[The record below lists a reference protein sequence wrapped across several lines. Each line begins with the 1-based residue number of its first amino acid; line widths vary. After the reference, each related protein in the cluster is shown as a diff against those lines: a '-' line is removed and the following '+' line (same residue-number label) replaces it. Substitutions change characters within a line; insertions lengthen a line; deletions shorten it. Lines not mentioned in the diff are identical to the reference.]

1 MNYTDRIEE
10 LIRHQRKYASFFE
23 WFRKEKSIKE
33 AGVVRS
39 LIESMMKHNSP
50 SYRNI
55 RASNAD
61 PPDCYAETLDGAL
74 VGFEVRELVDQEAVE
89 LNERGKEVYR
99 DWTTPEIVQ
108 ELQKIIEEK
117 DSKNYVGGPYE
128 KLLLVIPTAEP
139 VITDRQLRPVLE
151 SHEFHQTK
159 QLHEA
164 YLLFQYDPETQTS
177 PYIQLRFA
185 TKKALQPTS

>member
-1 MNYTDRIEE
+1 MNYTDRVEE
-10 LIRHQRKYASFFE
+10 FIKRQRKYASFFE
-23 WFRKEKSIKE
+23 WFRNEKSIKE

-39 LIESMMKHNSP
+39 LIESMMKHNS
-50 SYRNI
+50 SGYQNVRV
-55 RASNAD
+55 SKAD
-61 PPDCYAETLDGAL
+61 PPDCYAETRDGAL

-99 DWTTPEIVQ
+99 DWTTPEVVQ
-108 ELQKIIEEK
+108 ELQGIIEEK

-128 KLLLVIPTAEP
+128 KLILVIPTAEP

-151 SHEFHQTK
+151 SYEFHQTQK
-159 QLHEA
+159 LHEA